1 VRTTIAR
8 TKERPPPPHPS
19 RRHGDV
25 KPRANP
31 HPNATIAGGGAGAGA
46 LVIWAA
52 SRFGVTLTAYEGI
65 LVASGLSTVA
75 LLIGRNGLAGL
86 WKTLLHGKSTT

>member
-8 TKERPPPPHPS
+8 TKERPPPPHPN

-25 KPRANP
+25 KPRKNP
-31 HPNATIAGGGAGAGA
+31 HPNSTVAAGGAGAGA

-65 LVASGLSTVA
+65 AVASGLSTAA
-75 LLIGRNGLAGL
+75 LLVGRDGIKGLARVV
-86 WKTLLHGKSTT
+86 WKGKGA